1 MNFTLYNDNIERHVT
16 FFWKDDFFP
25 VFKLKTSKIFT
36 AALIEGLYIINMC
49 VFTYYSDKSH
59 GKSKKKK
66 HNMRSYKRALNCSNL
81 QWQMINEK
89 RYHHFPDS
97 ETKFEC

>member
-1 MNFTLYNDNIERHVT
+1 MNFTLHNDNIERHVT

-59 GKSKKKK
+59 SKSKKKK
-66 HNMRSYKRALNCSNL
+66 NTIWGHIR
-81 QWQMINEK
+81 E
-89 RYHHFPDS
+89 H
-97 ETKFEC
+97 